1 MKRILTTGGAGFAGS
16 HFVEHVLA
24 ETDWS
29 VVVLDSLNYAGRIE
43 RLTGMDRYDPDRVS
57 ILWHDLRAPLPD
69 SPLLDGISDVVHL
82 AAESHV
88 DRSIADPVPFVHNN
102 VMATLNICEWAR
114 AQRLDHF
121 IQISTDEVYGP
132 AAEGERHGEWSTIR
146 PSNPY
151 SASKAAQEAIA
162 YSFWR
167 TYELPLVITNTMN
180 LYGERQDPEK
190 FVAKLVKAISRGD
203 VFPIHGRPSF
213 QGFVPSSRHWLH
225 ARNHADALV
234 WLLKRPCAM
243 YGYGDAEP
251 DRWNIAGEERNVQEM
266 AEMVA
271 MILGKSLRIR
281 QVDYHSSRPGHD
293 HRYALDGSKIASA
306 GWTPPYGLTTSLAS
320 TVGWMVKHEEWL
332 R

>member
-1 MKRILTTGGAGFAGS
+1 MKQILTTGGAGFAGS

-43 RLTGMDRYDPDRVS
+43 RLTDMERYDPDRVS

-69 SPLLDGISDVVHL
+69 SPLLDGVTDVVHL

-88 DRSIADPVPFVHNN
+88 DRSITDPVPFVANN
-102 VMATLNICEWAR
+102 VMATLNLVEWAR
-114 AQRLDHF
+114 HQRLDHF

-132 AAEGERHGEWSTIR
+132 AAERERHVEWSTIR

-190 FVAKLVKAISRGD
+190 FVAKLVRAISKGEK
-203 VFPIHGRPSF
+203 FPIHGRPSF

-234 WLLKRPCAM
+234 WLLKRPVAM
-243 YGYGDAEP
+243 YGHGDAEP
-251 DRWNIAGEERNVQEM
+251 DRWNVAGEERNVLEM

-271 MILGKSLRIR
+271 KILGKNLRCEY
-281 QVDYHSSRPGHD
+281 VDYHSSRPGHD
-293 HRYALDGSKIASA
+293 HRYALDGSKIAAA
-306 GWTPPYGLTTSLAS
+306 GWTPPYSLATSLAS